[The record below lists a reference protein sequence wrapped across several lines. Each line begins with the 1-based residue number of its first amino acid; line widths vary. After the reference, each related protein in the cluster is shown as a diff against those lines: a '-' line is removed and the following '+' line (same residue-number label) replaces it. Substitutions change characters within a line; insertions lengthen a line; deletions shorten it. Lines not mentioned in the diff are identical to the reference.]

1 MSQMKTSSSSTQI
14 NSCSSFYSLSS
25 SLSMFMV
32 KYLPIFSTKRS
43 KVQDGSQIK
52 SLPNSNSPE
61 SKVVFMY
68 LYCIVVLCLS
78 YVCLKIHKKTL
89 YRLWPPS
96 CQTRWDHSH
105 WGLGDSPGKV
115 LSTFSIFEHGAPPSE
130 EHGTIFFGAKLLK
143 IWWKLN
149 WLFCK
154 AHLFSID
161 QDGEKIPGKHLIF
174 KKVTRIHLE

>member
-25 SLSMFMV
+25 SPRSKQKYLSMFMV

-89 YRLWPPS
+89 YRL
-96 CQTRWDHSH
+96 
-105 WGLGDSPGKV
+105 
-115 LSTFSIFEHGAPPSE
+115 
-130 EHGTIFFGAKLLK
+130 
-143 IWWKLN
+143 
-149 WLFCK
+149 
-154 AHLFSID
+154 
-161 QDGEKIPGKHLIF
+161 
-174 KKVTRIHLE
+174 